1 MALSPWEKH
10 RMSLSA
16 QQSSQLGGHVSR
28 NTQGYHMM
36 LLRLATDKKE
46 LKHFQSRERK
56 EAYKRKILPIISRGL
71 MGHCPVVAVCKMM
84 S

>member
-16 QQSSQLGGHVSR
+16 QQSTQLGGHVSR

-36 LLRLATDKKE
+36 LLRLATDKKA

-56 EAYKRKILPIISRGL
+56 EAYKRQVLANYQLG
-71 MGHCPVVAVCKMM
+71 
-84 S
+84 

>member
-46 LKHFQSRERK
+46 LKHFQSRER
-56 EAYKRKILPIISRGL
+56 
-71 MGHCPVVAVCKMM
+71 
-84 S
+84 